1 MVQFIAVQRLSF
13 KALRALTVSLF
24 LMQSYTIDSC
34 DLWLIFF
41 IILGVETSTIFHN
54 NVMTGAIHSFT
65 LLPVDRTNDLAK
77 PHQMCIESNKILL
90 AIRTHYKGI
99 KDDIITKH
107 FIALFRKLLFV
118 FCKNFSHNKRLILNA
133 NAMPRL

>member
-1 MVQFIAVQRLSF
+1 M
-13 KALRALTVSLF
+13 
-24 LMQSYTIDSC
+24 
-34 DLWLIFF
+34 
-41 IILGVETSTIFHN
+41 FHN
-54 NVMTGAIHSFT
+54 NLMTGAIHSFT

-107 FIALFRKLLFV
+107 FIALFSQVVVCFLQELFTQQT
-118 FCKNFSHNKRLILNA
+118 FDIKCKCDAPLVTL
-133 NAMPRL
+133 